1 MNGKFQVMTRG
12 YFIKKI
18 GRKAPAFMKK
28 IGWNSGWDKKAKKEP
43 INIISDFA
51 ELPLN

>member
-1 MNGKFQVMTRG
+1 MNGNLEVMTISD
-12 YFIKKI
+12 FIKKI

-43 INIISDFA
+43 INIISNFA